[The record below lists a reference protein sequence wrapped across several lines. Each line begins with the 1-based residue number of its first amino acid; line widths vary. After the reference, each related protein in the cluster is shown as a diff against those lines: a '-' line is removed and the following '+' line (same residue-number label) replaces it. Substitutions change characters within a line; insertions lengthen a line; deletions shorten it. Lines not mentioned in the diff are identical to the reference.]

1 MQKTS
6 VGNQQNSCI
15 RCPSLLYL
23 HTPVSSYTLYL
34 YILQNILPSKIK
46 PTDTMR
52 ELSGT
57 KQSMLTLRFNKKSF
71 DDYFDS
77 ILTRSSNVLILISSL
92 FLTFRTKDDERVLRS
107 RSSLLKNYIYLC
119 SFHHSSDSITQLSWE
134 FLDALLL
141 LTLHHIALSTV
152 LYKCN
157 LCTCLTKEQFLQ
169 RNKKSLVVSELNE
182 IEHEREAKPS
192 LTFLPASPRVLMHVS
207 PRQLY
212 SPNNRLST
220 VYSYEIPFLKNPSI
234 VFIFS

>member
-1 MQKTS
+1 
-6 VGNQQNSCI
+6 
-15 RCPSLLYL
+15 
-23 HTPVSSYTLYL
+23 
-34 YILQNILPSKIK
+34 
-46 PTDTMR
+46 
-52 ELSGT
+52 
-57 KQSMLTLRFNKKSF
+57 MLTLRFNKKSF

-119 SFHHSSDSITQLSWE
+119 SLHHSITQLSWE

-157 LCTCLTKEQFLQ
+157 LCTCLTKEKILQ
-169 RNKKSLVVSELNE
+169 RNEKSLVVSELNE

-192 LTFLPASPRVLMHVS
+192 LTFLPASPRELMHVS
-207 PRQLY
+207 PRQLLY
-212 SPNNRLST
+212 SPDNRLST
-220 VYSYEIPFLKNPSI
+220 VYSYEIPFLKNPSE